1 MFTAGGACRVA
12 AQASKGAVIICARRK
27 SEESGFPVYLD
38 DVPQIT
44 RDEASPVPT
53 KIPRNAL
60 RESNVI

>member
-1 MFTAGGACRVA
+1 MA

-53 KIPRNAL
+53 KIPRPAL